1 MRSGGFAVGADGR
14 GRLRDKSKKRGIA
27 LVTVLVMTMILLV
40 LTIAFLYY
48 AERGYRFAGLQE
60 RQNQAYFLAL
70 AGLEYYKARPEE
82 FIETPTVKRPLPID
96 STTNFFEVTL
106 RDNGDLICK
115 GILYSPLSGLSET
128 KAIERTLTVP
138 QGEVEK
144 LYDST
149 QTY

>member
-1 MRSGGFAVGADGR
+1 MIE
-14 GRLRDKSKKRGIA
+14 KSHKRGIA
-27 LVTVLVMTMILLV
+27 LVTVLVMTVILLV
-40 LTIAFLYY
+40 LTIAFLFY

-82 FIETPTVKRPLPID
+82 FLQTQTVKKPVPKD
-96 STTNFFEVTL
+96 SSTNFFEVTL
-106 RDNGDLICK
+106 KTNGDLECK
-115 GILYSPLSGLSET
+115 GILYSPLSGLT
-128 KAIERTLTVP
+128 KSQAIERTLIVP

-149 QTY
+149 QRL